1 MKKFLSILLMSLMVM
16 SVMAGCGEKT
26 PSETPGETPQETP
39 GGTPSEGIGT
49 KDNPIE
55 VTIIVKDVS
64 PSDESIQAAVKE
76 IEEGMAEE
84 GNYVKLTY
92 LEPPTG
98 TYGEAVPLAF
108 RTGQISPDIIY
119 FQGGDLP
126 VSNDG
131 MLEDLTKYVDNSK
144 YVKDI
149 MEEHTKVKL
158 QNYPYLLW
166 LAPARVP
173 APVMRKD
180 FAEKLESFDA
190 VMADPTVENYEKML
204 TEIVEKGVAKYAIT
218 SDGDMTRMNTVFN
231 QAFGVTGTIVKENGK
246 WVFSKASQFEKNKL
260 EFYARLYKKGL
271 IDPEYITKQWDT
283 MEKSF
288 YEGEAAFIAGTA
300 GAVINVYN
308 NKMTQTHGEGAEL
321 VVLPPAKGVSQGYT
335 AIDVTK
341 ESRGFAI
348 NAQSKVKD
356 AAFAVLD
363 YMASPKGM
371 MLDKLGIEG
380 THYTIENDKVVFT
393 DKFSEWYQKF
403 WETLNKFEPSP
414 ELAEPIMSAPALK
427 SLEMAQQFYVE
438 DVNVLIPDHLISQW
452 DAMNTLYNE
461 YSSDIIRGVKPISA
475 FDEFV
480 EKWNQSGG
488 TEFEAYL
495 NEQLGN

>member
-1 MKKFLSILLMSLMVM
+1 MKKFLSILLMSLMVL
-16 SVMAGCGEKT
+16 SVFVGCGDKSTQETPNET
-26 PSETPGETPQETP
+26 PSETPGETSET
-39 GGTPSEGIGT
+39 GIGT
-49 KDNPIE
+49 KESPVE
-55 VTIIVKDVS
+55 VSIILKDASPNDEAIQSIVK
-64 PSDESIQAAVKE
+64 A

-84 GNYVKLTY
+84 ENYVKITF

-131 MLEDLTKYVDNSK
+131 LLEDLTEYVQNSA
-144 YVKDI
+144 YVKNL

-158 QNYPYLLW
+158 ENYPYLLW

-180 FAEKLESFDA
+180 FADQLDSFDS
-190 VMADPTVENYEKML
+190 VMQDPTLENYEKML

-218 SDGDMTRMNTVFN
+218 SDGDLSRMNTVFN
-231 QAFGVTGTIVKENGK
+231 QAFGVTGTIVKEDGK
-246 WVFSKASQFEKNKL
+246 WVFSKASEFEKNKL
-260 EFYARLYKKGL
+260 EFFARLYKNGL

-300 GAVINVYN
+300 GAVINIYN

-335 AIDVTK
+335 AIDVSK

-363 YMASPKGM
+363 FMASPKGN

-380 THYTIENDKVVFT
+380 THYNVEGDKIVFT
-393 DKFSEWYQKF
+393 EKFPEWYPRF
-403 WETLNKFEPSP
+403 WETLNKFEPTP
-414 ELAEPIMSAPALK
+414 ELAEPMMSAPGLK
-427 SLEMAQQFYVE
+427 SLEMAKEYYVE

-452 DAMNTLYNE
+452 DAMNTLYKE
-461 YSSDIIRGVKPISA
+461 YSSDIIRGVRPVSD

-488 TEFEAYL
+488 TEFESYL
-495 NEQLGN
+495 VEQLGN